1 MDIADYIDEV
11 VLSLVTK
18 AINHVASIA
27 EMHSEIDA
35 VKVMAEELNALIENG
50 AVRRDIAAKSCAVA
64 KITGTVLER
73 VDDLEREV
81 AKISIDVNE
90 VMGSAEDLNAA
101 RLKADRENRSKT
113 LFLARM
119 SHELRTPMNAIIG
132 MSELAERDYGR
143 PECLDHIRNI
153 KQAGAN
159 LLSIINDILDFSKI
173 ESGNLQ
179 ITSSAYDAASLF
191 NDVATIVQVRLA
203 DSPVR
208 FATSIAPD
216 IPSQMTGDA
225 GRIRQILLNLLSNAV
240 KYTKD
245 GFIKFTASCEKEEG
259 MVLLRFV
266 IEDSG
271 VGIKQEDIG
280 RLFGD
285 FERMDMQRNSDIE
298 GTGLGLSI
306 AQSLCRAMGGNISVT
321 SEYGKG
327 SVFTATVIQSFD
339 RACAPIRDITDN
351 AAGKNSASTRSL
363 GVKFTAPGFRVLVV
377 DDIKVN
383 LKVAKGLLAPF
394 EMDIETCSSGDEALS
409 RVQEKEYDLIFMD
422 HMMPGMDGIE
432 TTDAIRSLEGERFNN
447 VPIVALT
454 ANAVSGMKE
463 MFLENGFNDFLSKPI
478 EIHRLYNLLEKWIPK
493 ERRMKDGETSRTAET
508 AHRNSGQILR

>member
-1 MDIADYIDEV
+1 MDIADYIDKV

-27 EMHSEIDA
+27 EIHSEIGA
-35 VKVMAEELNALIENG
+35 VRVMAEELNTLIENG
-50 AVRRDIAAKSCAVA
+50 AARHDVAEKSRAVA
-64 KITGTVLER
+64 KIAGAVFGR
-73 VDDLEREV
+73 ADDLQREV
-81 AKISIDVNE
+81 AQISMDINE

-132 MSELAERDYGR
+132 MSELAERDCGR
-143 PECLDHIRNI
+143 PVCLEHIRNI

-179 ITSSAYDAASLF
+179 ITPSPYDAASLF
-191 NDVATIVQVRLA
+191 NDVTTIVRVRLA
-203 DSPVR
+203 DSSVQ
-208 FATSIAPD
+208 FVTSIAPD

-225 GRIRQILLNLLSNAV
+225 GRIRQVLLNLLSNAV

-245 GFIKFTASCEKEEG
+245 GFIKFTVSCEREDG
-259 MVLLRFV
+259 TVLLRCAV
-266 IEDSG
+266 EDSG
-271 VGIKQEDIG
+271 IGIKQQDMG
-280 RLFGD
+280 HLFED
-285 FERMDMQRNSDIE
+285 FERVDMQRNSDIE

-306 AQSLCRAMGGNISVT
+306 AQSLCRAMGGTISVT

-327 SVFTATVIQSFD
+327 SVFTATMLQSFE
-339 RACAPIRDITDN
+339 RGSSPIGDIAGD
-351 AAGKNSASTRSL
+351 AAGKNPASARSL
-363 GVKFTAPGFRVLVV
+363 GVSFTAPGFHVLVV

-383 LKVAKGLLAPF
+383 LKVARGLLAPF
-394 EMDIETCSSGDEALS
+394 EMDIDTCSSGDEALAMM
-409 RVQEKEYDLIFMD
+409 REKEYDLIFMD

-432 TTDAIRSLEGERFNN
+432 TTCAIRSLESGRNKI
-447 VPIVALT
+447 PIVALT

-478 EIHRLYNLLEKWIPK
+478 EIPRLYKLVEKWVPEEK
-493 ERRMKDGETSRTAET
+493 RVRAEAT
-508 AHRNSGQILR
+508 RQAK